1 VVVVPSA
8 LAAFAVVVGVDHA
21 LPQSWPD
28 WLHGVVSVA
37 SGATVYL
44 AAVATALRAFATRRT
59 HD

>member
-37 SGATVYL
+37 SGATIYL
-44 AAVATALRAFATRRT
+44 AAVATALRAFAT
-59 HD
+59 